1 MLCISLFRYLT
12 KSQSNLSSVRSRS
25 KTRKLKRS
33 VKSKTSLT
41 ESLERFLTF
50 KILLLTMEAVS
61 DLESQSKRL
70 LFIRLSSEDKRE
82 VLDNRLTTP
91 NTSIQKVRRV
101 RVSKK
106 KTSQDLDKLE

>member
-12 KSQSNLSSVRSRS
+12 ESQSNLSSVRSRS

-33 VKSKTSLT
+33 VKGKTTLT
-41 ESLERFLTF
+41 ESQERYLTF
-50 KILLLTMEAVS
+50 KILLLTMEVVS

-70 LFIRLSSEDKRE
+70 LFIRLSLEDKRE
-82 VLDNRLTTP
+82 VLGSRLTTP